1 MTWWLWLFLG
11 LILLG
16 AEIMTPGGFY
26 MLFFGLAALLVGALA
41 GFELVSA
48 EWMQW
53 LLFSAFSIV
62 SLVVFRNPLRRW
74 ISQEGVAA
82 APVDTMVGELALLLE
97 DLAPGALGKAEF
109 RGSTWNARNAST
121 TAMTKGQRSRVDHVD
136 GLTLSVKPE

>member
-41 GFELVSA
+41 GFDLVVA
-48 EWMQW
+48 EWIQW

-62 SLVVFRNPLRRW
+62 SLAVFRNPLRRW
-74 ISQEGVAA
+74 MNQDGVGATA
-82 APVDTMVGELALLLE
+82 VDTMVGELALVLE

-109 RGSTWNARNAST
+109 RGTTWNVRNTGAT
-121 TAMTKGQRSRVDHVD
+121 TLTKGQRSRVDHVD
-136 GLTLSVKPE
+136 GLTLSIKAE